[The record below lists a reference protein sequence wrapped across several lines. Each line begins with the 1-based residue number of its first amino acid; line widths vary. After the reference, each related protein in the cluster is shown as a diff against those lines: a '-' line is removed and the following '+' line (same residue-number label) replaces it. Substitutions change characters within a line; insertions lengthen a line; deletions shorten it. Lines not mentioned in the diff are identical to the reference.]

1 MSAEGTEIIGRDTAL
16 RRLVDVVCAAA
27 LLAGLAP
34 LLAVIAVAVRLDSPG
49 PICYRALRVGRDGK
63 TFRMLKFRSMQ
74 PDADRLGPGVSGRDD
89 PRVTHMGRVLR
100 STKFDELPQ
109 LLNVL
114 HGTMTLV
121 GPRAEAPRYL
131 LYYTA
136 QERQLVMV
144 RPGVTGPG
152 QLDFTLRQAAE
163 LDGVGDPDRH
173 YIEHQLHGKLA
184 LDLDYLRERRLRRD
198 VEILATTIGLVVRTT
213 MRLMARTTHVPT
225 GEPPALLQ

>member
-1 MSAEGTEIIGRDTAL
+1 MSAARTAAIGRDTSL
-16 RRLVDVVCAAA
+16 RRFVDVACATV

-34 LLAVIAVAVRLDSPG
+34 LFAVLAVAVRLDSPG

-63 TFRMLKFRSMQ
+63 TFRMLKFRSMR
-74 PDADRLGPGVSGRDD
+74 PDADRLGPGVSGLDD
-89 PRVTHMGRVLR
+89 PRVTRVGRVLR

-121 GPRAEAPRYL
+121 GPRAESPHYL
-131 LYYTA
+131 RHYTA
-136 QERQLVMV
+136 EERLLVTV

-152 QLDFTLRQAAE
+152 QLEFTLRQAAE
-163 LDGVGDPDRH
+163 LDGAGDPDRH
-173 YIEHQLHGKLA
+173 YVEHQLHSKLA
-184 LDLDYLRERRLRRD
+184 LDLDYLRERRLAKD

-213 MRLMARTTHVPT
+213 VRLALTATRRPT
-225 GEPPALLQ
+225 GEPPVVLQ

>member
-1 MSAEGTEIIGRDTAL
+1 MSAVPTEVIGLDTGL
-16 RRLVDVVCAAA
+16 RRLVDVVCATA
-27 LLAGLAP
+27 LLVGLAP
-34 LLAVIAVAVRLDSPG
+34 LFAVLAVAVRLDSPG

-63 TFRMLKFRSMQ
+63 TFRMLKFRSMR

-89 PRVTHMGRVLR
+89 PRVTRIGRVLR

-121 GPRAEAPRYL
+121 GPRAESPRYL
-131 LYYTA
+131 RYYTA

-152 QLDFTLRQAAE
+152 QLEFTLRQAAE

-173 YIEHQLHGKLA
+173 YIEHQLHSKLA
-184 LDLDYLRERRLRRD
+184 LDLDYLRERRLRKD
-198 VEILATTIGLVVRTT
+198 VEILATTTRLILRTTTRLAVRTV
-213 MRLMARTTHVPT
+213 RAQT
-225 GEPPALLQ
+225 GEPPAVLQ